1 MKKLRIAK
9 RIKFLG
15 TEQAFHVL
23 AAAKEMERKGIDMI
37 HMEIGDTNFDT
48 PKVIKDACIKAV
60 NENKTHY
67 LPSQGLLELRQE
79 IAKYISKTR
88 KIPVD
93 ADEIVVTPGGK
104 PIIFY
109 TILAV
114 VNPGDEV
121 IIPNPG
127 FPAYESAVNFVGG
140 ESVPLPILAENDFQV
155 DLKQLA
161 KLITKKTK
169 LIIVNSPHNP
179 TGGVLTHKNLL
190 GISNLAKK
198 HNLWVLS
205 DEVYDRLVFEGKFE
219 SIASLPEM
227 KKQTIILNAFTK
239 TYSMSGWRL
248 GYGVMPK
255 ELAKVISNLVN
266 NSISCAPNFI
276 QWAGIRGLQLPEKT
290 IAKFRLELK
299 KRRDLLNKEL
309 NKLPGIKCHAPKGA
323 IYLFPDI
330 RKTGKTSKEIFDLL
344 FDKANIASLSGAAFG
359 RYGEGF
365 IRLSFGPVPIPRI
378 KEAIRR
384 IKKVWP
390 KNFSR
395 KNKILKIA
403 YP

>member
-121 IIPNPG
+121 VIPNPG

-190 GISNLAKK
+190 G
-198 HNLWVLS
+198 
-205 DEVYDRLVFEGKFE
+205 
-219 SIASLPEM
+219 
-227 KKQTIILNAFTK
+227 
-239 TYSMSGWRL
+239 
-248 GYGVMPK
+248 
-255 ELAKVISNLVN
+255 ISNLVN